1 VKGENDMNLSL
12 IALMALA
19 LVLETAVVWIC
30 ISARRTGRKLKNSL
44 AEADEMRSTLRS
56 LQAELAEI
64 GQCTLSVEKPAVR
77 AFVPAPPLTADQR
90 AGALEMLRNGAD
102 AAAVSATMGLS
113 HPETAL
119 LQKVQKLLDSTAQAA
134 EKSML
139 PGRYVSAG

>member
-1 VKGENDMNLSL
+1 MNLNL
-12 IALMALA
+12 IALAAVAGVLLMAVA
-19 LVLETAVVWIC
+19 AIG

-44 AEADEMRSTLRS
+44 AQADEMRSTLLT
-56 LQAELAEI
+56 LQAELAEAR
-64 GQCTLSVEKPAVR
+64 QSALSSVEKPTLR

-113 HPETAL
+113 QPETVL
-119 LQKVQKLLDSTAQAA
+119 LQKVQVLLESTSQAA

-139 PGRYVSAG
+139 SGRYVSAESSF